1 MRSLATCDADT
12 RTTTDPVAPASAD
25 PAASPAPDPAVRSAG
40 DTAAADRTVRAADE
54 PNRPRADGG
63 PVNLAE
69 TGGDG
74 RTPYLAVGGAAALA
88 LGSAALFA
96 AARRRAAAGGGR
108 GRTRP
113 VERGARPVAQ
123 DGQAPRHVS

>member
-12 RTTTDPVAPASAD
+12 RTTTNPVAPASAD

-54 PNRPRADGG
+54 PNRPRAEGG

-74 RTPYLAVGGAAALA
+74 RTPYLAVGGAAAL
-88 LGSAALFA
+88 FA
-96 AARRRAAAGGGR
+96 SARRRAAAGGGR